1 MSAGKALWIRVA
13 SWLNKLC
20 RTVRRIPVSIGSSL
34 ARSRFRRSAMLSTC
48 ITRYSRARETSRS
61 LWSGIWQLRTTRD
74 GLPDP
79 GPPWS
84 YLGSMREKPRQVVGD
99 LWHCSALRACR
110 MYDLSLAAASLL
122 SSVYPIK
129 ASFSLRFGSKKEK
142 SLLLCLHLQ
151 Q

>member
-1 MSAGKALWIRVA
+1 MSQFFSILSKVHSAHTVTLSVRMT
-13 SWLNKLC
+13 
-20 RTVRRIPVSIGSSL
+20 RTWPGRL
-34 ARSRFRRSAMLSTC
+34 ECFAQTA
-48 ITRYSRARETSRS
+48 
-61 LWSGIWQLRTTRD
+61 WTTRD